1 MTELVEKLKE
11 QTAKI
16 TEERLEEAFEVCILV
31 MIFITS
37 VLAIAPIV

>member
-1 MTELVEKLKE
+1 MTELVEKLRE

-16 TEERLEEAFEVCILV
+16 TEDKLEDAVEVCILV

-37 VLAIAPIV
+37 VLAIAPIL